1 MKPEPEFSDKRG
13 LSIKALIL
21 CIAVAGVVVSVLTV
35 VLRQNSK
42 QSHAEVEACLT
53 TLGYYNK
60 ALTLYRADYDEYSP
74 VFEKTHDDLVARLSK
89 YSDGKTLRCPTA
101 LTRGGI
107 FNYQARVVR
116 PTVASYKAF
125 YGIQEE
131 SVLLVCPLHFN
142 IRMTILWNGIKPR
155 LGQEQNKSNPGF
167 DNVLLRNGSAKS
179 IPANSPRFP
188 YLYDKGVFTR
198 ERYVPGAKPSPGQR
212 ADIFVFEPGP
222 PRLER

>member
-1 MKPEPEFSDKRG
+1 MKPELESSNKRG

-21 CIAVAGVVVSVLTV
+21 CVAIVGVVVSALSM

-53 TLGYYNK
+53 TLGHYNK

-89 YSDGKTLRCPTA
+89 YSGGKPLKCPATLA
-101 LTRGGI
+101 RGGT
-107 FNYQARVVR
+107 FNYQARFVR
-116 PTVASYKAF
+116 PTAASYNAF

-142 IRMTILWNGIKPR
+142 TRTTIVWNGIKPR
-155 LGQEQNKSNPGF
+155 LAREENKSNPGF

-198 ERYVPGAKPSPGQR
+198 ERFVPGAKPNLGQR